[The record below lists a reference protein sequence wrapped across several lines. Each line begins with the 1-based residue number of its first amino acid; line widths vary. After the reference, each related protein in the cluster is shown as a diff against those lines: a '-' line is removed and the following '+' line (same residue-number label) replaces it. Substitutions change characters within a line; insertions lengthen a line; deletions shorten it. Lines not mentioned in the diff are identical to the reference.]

1 MNDEFNKKVFVR
13 DIKREFNLTQVSGD
27 EDSLSR
33 WVIAPDVN
41 RPGLELAGYTRMND
55 LKRITVIGNKEID
68 FIKSLSYEVQRQ
80 RFDTITDGYTPC
92 IVVTAGNEAP
102 EALIELARHK
112 NFPLFTT
119 KERTHRFTIQVIA
132 YLDECLAPFDSVHAV
147 MMNIH
152 GVGVLL
158 RGESGVG
165 KSEIALDLI
174 HRGHMLVADDRVD
187 IFRIHN
193 DLVCKAPELLKNM
206 IEIRG
211 VGVLDLSL
219 AFGPTSTLDRSGLDL
234 VIDLV
239 SYDTDAQ
246 IDRLGLD
253 NKQTIDILGI
263 TKPVMK
269 IPVKEGR
276 AMSVIVESAV
286 ANYRLL
292 ERGYDS
298 GEIFNKRVIEFIN
311 KNREF

>member
-13 DIKREFNLTQVSGD
+13 DIKREFNLVQVSGD

-68 FIKSLSYEVQRQ
+68 FIKTLSYEVQRQ

-92 IVVTAGNEAP
+92 IVITAGNEAP

-112 NFPLFTT
+112 NFPVFMT
-119 KERTHRFTIQVIA
+119 KEKTHRFTIQIIA

-147 MMNIH
+147 MMNIY

-174 HRGHMLVADDRVD
+174 RRGHMLVADDRVD

-219 AFGPTSTLDRSGLDL
+219 AFGPTSTLESSTLDL

-239 SYDTDAQ
+239 SYDPNTQ
-246 IDRLGLD
+246 IDRLGID
-253 NKQTIDILGI
+253 NKQTIDILGV
-263 TKPVMK
+263 TKSVTK

-276 AMSVIVESAV
+276 AMSVIIESAV
-286 ANYRLL
+286 ANYRLV

-298 GEIFNKRVIEFIN
+298 GEIFNRRVIDFIN